1 MDEPGTGGKMKRG
14 TYVLIIFLI
23 FFFLIIISLASFFYL
38 EFGRQPSV
46 KAHSYLEIKLSG
58 SLDEKSSPD
67 FFTSLIGMSPPLSM
81 HDIWFNFQK
90 AKIDRRISAIVL
102 RMGYLQ
108 CGWAKVNELRELVLD
123 FRKSGKKA
131 YAVFEESV
139 DADKE
144 YYLATACDRIIFHPS
159 GMMFVNGIGGYLP
172 FFKKGLD
179 KLGVEYEVE
188 HIEKYKT
195 AMNEFTEEGFT
206 PAHKEMMESLYEDIY
221 SHYVKKIAEA
231 REKSVE
237 EIEALIDQGLFQGPS
252 AVKAGLVDDLLY
264 EDELQNFLQENGRR
278 LTRISH
284 QAYSKIK
291 PSSLGLNK
299 GRKIALIYGTGQI
312 ITGEGIYQMM
322 GSSTAARW
330 LRRARL
336 DKSIEA
342 VVFRVDSPGGSA
354 VGSDVIWREVILTK
368 KEKPI
373 VVSMSDVAGSGG
385 YWIAMSAH
393 KIVAQPQTWTGSIG
407 VVWGKPNF
415 QRLYEKLG
423 ISGERLTFGKKA
435 DIFSTFRRWTDEERE
450 LIKNEM
456 FWTYDQFLTKVAEGR
471 NMSKEDVDNLGKG
484 RVWTGAQAK
493 ELGLVDE
500 LGGLS
505 EAIQLAK
512 ELAGIP
518 AEERVR
524 LDVQPKKVS
533 FIDMFLGRQWIKSS
547 LGIHPKIDEMLSALK
562 GLEREQIWAIM
573 PFWLSSLQ

>member
-1 MDEPGTGGKMKRG
+1 MNEPGTGGKMKRG

-67 FFTSLIGMSPPLSM
+67 FFTSFIGMSPPLSM

-131 YAVFEESV
+131 YAIFEESV

-299 GRKIALIYGTGQI
+299 GRKIALIYGMGQI

-562 GLEREQIWAIM
+562 VLEREQIWAIM
-573 PFWLSSLQ
+573 PFWLSLQ